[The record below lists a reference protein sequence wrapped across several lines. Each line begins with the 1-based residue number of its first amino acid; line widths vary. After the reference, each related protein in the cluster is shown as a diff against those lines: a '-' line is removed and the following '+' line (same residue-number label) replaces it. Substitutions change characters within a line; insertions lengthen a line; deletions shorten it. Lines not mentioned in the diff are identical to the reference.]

1 MAIRLVEEQSIRLNR
16 EALDEFIE
24 HRKELK
30 KPMTPLAIKKATN
43 ILMRHDLEHQ
53 QHMVDRA
60 IMGGWTGIWEVERQ
74 QQQTTRQNT
83 LQQDLEDTS
92 WA

>member
-1 MAIRLVEEQSIRLNR
+1 MTLALVEQTTIDLNQ
-16 EALDEFIE
+16 EALEEFIE

-30 KPMTPLAIKKATN
+30 KPMTPLAIKKARN
-43 ILMRHDLEHQ
+43 ILIKHDHEHQ
-53 QHMVDRA
+53 QYMVDRA
-60 IMGGWTGIWEVERQ
+60 IMSGWTGLWEVERQ
-74 QQQTTRQNT
+74 KQQTTRQNT